1 MYDADNLDPV
11 RHGTIQNQVIAHLKI
26 AKFRGNIRPQPAPS
40 TDYLQAPGSAAQ
52 YRQAHDRGGSG
63 VILSDINPYL
73 NQVSLGLRGSLIT
86 GIKTN
91 VSNAALCLGT
101 KAVAGLLL

>member
-52 YRQAHDRGGSG
+52 YRQAHDPRLLGYPERYKSISQSG
-63 VILSDINPYL
+63 LPRLARFVES
-73 NQVSLGLRGSLIT
+73 QV
-86 GIKTN
+86 
-91 VSNAALCLGT
+91 
-101 KAVAGLLL
+101 